1 MHIFFIYLYDAYV
14 NIADVKANARG
25 DNSLAILHYDCF
37 SDYMVKD
44 ARYRVRV
51 SPVAPGLGFSNS
63 VTIRAREPNIFFK

>member
-1 MHIFFIYLYDAYV
+1 MHKVTCFCFRVDISHRDFTMTV
-14 NIADVKANARG
+14 
-25 DNSLAILHYDCF
+25 F

-63 VTIRAREPNIFFK
+63 VSIRAREPNFFFK